1 MMAGAT
7 QFSWI
12 FTATVLLVLTVGVKC
27 KRKFD
32 GDFEFAEEDDT
43 RIIKIGDK
51 KHWIHDPNNEL
62 CRPLN
67 CKKKELCLLED
78 MFTAVCVS
86 KKELHKS
93 GTIFN

>member
-32 GDFEFAEEDDT
+32 GDFEFAEEVSPKFRYDILYPLFHLLVMQELWAT
-43 RIIKIGDK
+43 IG
-51 KHWIHDPNNEL
+51 
-62 CRPLN
+62 
-67 CKKKELCLLED
+67 
-78 MFTAVCVS
+78 
-86 KKELHKS
+86 
-93 GTIFN
+93 